1 MAKKYTREQLEAI
14 GMDQKQIDAILA
26 TCAEDDGENNGFARG
41 RQQSSDEGAFGVVT
55 PIGHANPTQQYGG
68 CGGQQVRPVNCRD
81 AMKITTI
88 ADLQNY
94 ASGTVVRFPDF
105 AEGQPFVAR
114 VRRPSML
121 VLAKQG
127 KIPNTLLIAAG
138 ELFTKGGGG
147 MDADN
152 VEMLG
157 QVYDICKII
166 CRAALVEPTMDD
178 IKSAGMELSDDQLMA
193 IFNYTQNG
201 IKALEPFRKE

>member
-1 MAKKYTREQLEAI
+1 MAKKYAREQLEAM

-26 TCAEDDGENNGFARG
+26 TYAEDDGGNNGFVRG
-41 RQQSSDEGAFGVVT
+41 RQQSSEEGAFGVVT
-55 PIGHANPTQQYGG
+55 PIGHANLAQQYGG
-68 CGGQQVRPVNCRD
+68 QQARPINCSD

-127 KIPNTLLIAAG
+127 KIPNTLLTAAG

-166 CRAALVEPTMDD
+166 CCAALVEPTMDD
-178 IKSAGMELSDDQLMA
+178 IESAGMELSDDQLMA